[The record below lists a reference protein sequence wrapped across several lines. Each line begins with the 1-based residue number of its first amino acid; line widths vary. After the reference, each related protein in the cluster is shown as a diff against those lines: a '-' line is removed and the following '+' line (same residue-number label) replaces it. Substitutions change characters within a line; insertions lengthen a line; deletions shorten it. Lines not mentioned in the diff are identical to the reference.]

1 MNRLCTLIC
10 NFYNVSCEDLKSPL
24 PKQTSETF
32 LAANC
37 GELLQGFKKLTFK
50 GEESLER

>member
-10 NFYNVSCEDLKSPL
+10 NFYNVSYEDLNGPL
-24 PKQTSETF
+24 PKQKSETF

-37 GELLQGFKKLTFK
+37 RELLQAFKNLTFK
-50 GEESLER
+50 GEELLER